1 MQKGEWGGVFGV
13 WCLVPGITGP
23 NTKLQTPNS
32 KRLVVIWRAA
42 MTRGQMAAVLQLL
55 GLRHYFR
62 RPRRPLQVYL
72 AASFGHC
79 RAVWRQVLAAAGLS
93 GGNWLLQGRC
103 TSPSFN
109 GAAVKYFLLSSSL
122 LFSSC
127 LVLNKNKK
135 YYRVAMSIHIFYIV
149 IADARLEVVEKRSDQ
164 SLAFTLFKAMLC
176 QL

>member
-1 MQKGEWGGVFGV
+1 MVRLLQKGEWGGVFGV

-79 RAVWRQVLAAAGLS
+79 RAVWRQVLAAVGLS
-93 GGNWLLQGRC
+93 GGNWLLQGCLAASLAAAGLSGGCRSIWRQVLAAAGPLQGRY
-103 TSPSFN
+103 TRPSFN
-109 GAAVKYFLLSSSL
+109 DAAAVEYSLCYLQVMLL
-122 LFSSC
+122 LF
-127 LVLNKNKK
+127 
-135 YYRVAMSIHIFYIV
+135 
-149 IADARLEVVEKRSDQ
+149 
-164 SLAFTLFKAMLC
+164 
-176 QL
+176 